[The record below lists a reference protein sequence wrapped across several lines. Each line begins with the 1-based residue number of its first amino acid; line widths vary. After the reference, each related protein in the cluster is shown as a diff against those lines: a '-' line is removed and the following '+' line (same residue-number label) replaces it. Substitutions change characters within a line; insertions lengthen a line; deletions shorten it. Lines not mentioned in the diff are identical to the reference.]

1 LRPLGRVDQQVV
13 ESFLAADQRVGQPG
27 ARQPGLRHAISFAA
41 PKGLLNLGQFL
52 DSSWRMFRKDRL
64 PECAFSRAEGRNG
77 GDGRPMTT
85 TAFLAQMR
93 VHPVYGVL
101 FQQRGPAGIQAAA
114 RALPIRWS
122 APYLSLATRRRGPTG

>member
-1 LRPLGRVDQQVV
+1 MLLISAWASQVPVSRVSAMQFPLQRPRAC
-13 ESFLAADQRVGQPG
+13 S
-27 ARQPGLRHAISFAA
+27 ISA
-41 PKGLLNLGQFL
+41 
-52 DSSWRMFRKDRL
+52 SSWRMFRKDRL
-64 PECAFSRAEGRNG
+64 LERAFSQTEGRNG

-93 VHPVYGVL
+93 VHSVYGVL

-122 APYLSLATRRRGPTG
+122 APLPCPLVFGVTVNHPAQASESLSKRIP

>member
-1 LRPLGRVDQQVV
+1 
-13 ESFLAADQRVGQPG
+13 
-27 ARQPGLRHAISFAA
+27 
-41 PKGLLNLGQFL
+41 
-52 DSSWRMFRKDRL
+52 MFRKDRL

-85 TAFLAQMR
+85 TAFLDQMR